1 MPSWP
6 YPPARGWTA
15 DDLDHI
21 GTEGPYGELDLLKRI
36 ELIDGA
42 LVIMSPQTAWHRAL
56 INLILRSLEEQAPR
70 DLAAT
75 SEMDVKLGP
84 RQRPVPDV
92 LVITAEAAANLA
104 RTFYDPAEV
113 SLVIEVVSEESAIR
127 DRERKPQ
134 LYAGAGIRYFWR
146 IENSAGSPVAYTFE
160 LEPATGR
167 YVPTGIFHDRIKV
180 DTPFPIDIDVAP
192 VGGAPTQDASRR

>member
-15 DDLDHI
+15 DDLDHV
-21 GTEGPYGELDLLKRI
+21 GSEGPYGELDVLKRV

-42 LVIMSPQTAWHRAL
+42 LVIMSPQTAWHRAV
-56 INLILRSLEEQAPR
+56 INLLVRSLETQVPA

-75 SEMDVKLGP
+75 SEMDVKLGT

-92 LVITAEAAANLA
+92 LVITAAAATELS
-104 RTFYDPAEV
+104 RTYYDPAEV
-113 SLVIEVVSEESAIR
+113 RLVIEVVSDESAVR

-134 LYAGAGIRYFWR
+134 LYGKAGIGFFWR
-146 IENSAGSPVAYTFE
+146 IENADGKPVAYTFE
-160 LEPATGR
+160 LEPATAC
-167 YVPTGIFHDRIKV
+167 YVPTGIFHDRIKI
-180 DTPFPIDIDVAP
+180 TAPFPVDIDLTSI
-192 VGGAPTQDASRR
+192 TQS